1 MMKLVQ
7 PSCHRPKRIPEEA
20 CLEQTEGEFIQESQE
35 QRDASHATPV
45 LALRSMEAFWHN
57 LSVRFE
63 AAEPIANAS
72 MVEAQDKGKENT
84 TLHEPTG
91 GPQQQ
96 QGVPNPEWAKKV
108 DHSSTAKDL

>member
-1 MMKLVQ
+1 
-7 PSCHRPKRIPEEA
+7 
-20 CLEQTEGEFIQESQE
+20 
-35 QRDASHATPV
+35 
-45 LALRSMEAFWHN
+45 
-57 LSVRFE
+57 
-63 AAEPIANAS
+63 